1 MIFFFYI
8 KIEFSKNLNKLYYEY
23 RRAKKEF
30 NELKHRIQC
39 NQPTQESVTQASFML
54 LTTTTTVTNPNF
66 YHQEIDHDEKKLQE
80 YLNNFMMKSIQEAEK
95 KILQCKLLFQ
105 EQEQQQLSQ
114 SVLTSS
120 MIDIVYRRY
129 ELCKAKLDYT
139 EQFRL
144 NYFLRQH
151 FGQQSDEFNLA
162 KISFSP
168 TIIVHASMHVFYK
181 EHLRLLSR
189 GPTYVPPYQVIKQNL
204 EKNYKQLQHDVNVIL
219 VKSNVNLVQ
228 SIVLQKQIKDLY
240 MKMFSNKIQSL
251 PKSIYERVHYEQ
263 QLIETI
269 KNDLKRFNL
278 ILRRTYDQRNVFY
291 LGDRLLFDRLS
302 QEFMLQTDLFEI
314 DMTIDNEN
322 LQVTRD
328 YLTNQIKSM
337 NQEFKTILID
347 TKKYKDQLNQ
357 ITVLIDKV
365 KLPYLYFLPDLS
377 KQQTSLLDLVKPR
390 VMTSKQNVTYR
401 LGKFL
406 DQILRYM
413 MNIHRQGRMF
423 YNGSD
428 FLRKFHD
435 YIDRTHRLCS
445 TTKFVTIT
453 IDNFYHLVSH
463 DHMLNTLTDFFL
475 NDYHLPYIEKIHYT
489 KIVQLTSLFLR
500 NNRFYYDN
508 KIYRFIKGGPTNSG
522 LIETLANIYLSR
534 MEHFL
539 IDQHSMQ
546 NQFYGRY
553 KNQIFFTWNQSLN
566 ELGEILKVMTSKYD
580 HLDFDIHIEEKLTYL
595 DIYLENHHGLLYSR
609 IHHRQNQQSY
619 TLPYTPNGNSIR
631 THSHWLRSSLI
642 RAVRYCTTMED
653 FNQERIY
660 LEMTY
665 LANGYSLEFIE
676 KHMEHFFTF
685 FDGKKLQHLPLD
697 QRLYEKFRH
706 RLFNFM
712 SEQRQYMEKKQE
724 SFKKNRRFHLSYT
737 HDNMSAKGE
746 FNKKLRKILSENIPL
761 HDVTFENNKLQL
773 DIIPNY
779 QYSLNALLSRQ
790 RPIHPILNKN

>member
-1 MIFFFYI
+1 
-8 KIEFSKNLNKLYYEY
+8 
-23 RRAKKEF
+23 
-30 NELKHRIQC
+30 
-39 NQPTQESVTQASFML
+39 ML

-66 YHQEIDHDEKKLQE
+66 YHQEIDQDEKKLQE

-240 MKMFSNKIQSL
+240 MKMFSNNIQSL

-685 FDGKKLQHLPLD
+685 FDGKKLQQLPLD

-790 RPIHPILNKN
+790 RPSHPILNKN